1 MLSYHQPLKERII
14 GKDLETSTASSLG
27 EADRPWKYK
36 IWNAES
42 MAKAIAA
49 VQKTECTIREASEIY
64 KVPKSTLHDWISG
77 KVIHGTCSDPERY
90 LTDTEEIGLVKF
102 LHKCCSIGFARSKNR

>member
-1 MLSYHQPLKERII
+1 MQMLSYHPPLKEQII
-14 GKDLETSTASSLG
+14 GKDLETSNAFSYG

-49 VQKTECTIREASEIY
+49 VQKMN
-64 KVPKSTLHDWISG
+64 VPLG
-77 KVIHGTCSDPERY
+77 K
-90 LTDTEEIGLVKF
+90 LQKF
-102 LHKCCSIGFARSKNR
+102 IKC